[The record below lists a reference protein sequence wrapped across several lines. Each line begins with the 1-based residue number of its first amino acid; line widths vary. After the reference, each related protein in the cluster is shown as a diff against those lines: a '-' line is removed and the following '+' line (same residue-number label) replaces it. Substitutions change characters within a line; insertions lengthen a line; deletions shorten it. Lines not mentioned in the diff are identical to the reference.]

1 MTRSPGTMPF
11 TSLPTASTSPEHSR
25 PSRAPVPPTAPCW
38 WPRLTRRS
46 ARLRLDAR
54 TRISTSFGLGAG
66 FSTSRISTPCS
77 PTTAAFMSGL
87 RWGGGGMRGS
97 RWSLHDLALCGRCF
111 GMRAARSMVRP
122 CHEHRRSATRC
133 PRIGSLTSYKS
144 RRANMGAI
152 PESDTAS
159 GPESNRCRQ
168 RRDRCRGEPRIT
180 NMRMIPLQALAVAC
194 AALMVAATPASA
206 EDGVS
211 ADKIIFGQAAALYG
225 PASALGQGM
234 KLGLDAA
241 FAEANKA
248 GGVKG
253 RKLELKSVDDGY
265 EPTKSIEA
273 VKKLLGDDKVFAL
286 AGSVGTPTA
295 AATLPIATA
304 AGAPFIG
311 AFTGVESLREPYKP
325 LVVNVRA
332 SYYEETEA
340 MVEHLTKDLDATKIA
355 IMYQDDAFGQAGLA
369 GVKKALEKRKM
380 ELAAEGTFERNTT
393 AVKSGLLAIK
403 KADPHAIIMIS
414 PYKPAAEFFKLA
426 RQIKLDATIVNIS
439 FVGSDALAKELGNA
453 GAGAVVTQV
462 VPFPKDAAIPVVARY
477 HAALKASVPD

>member
-1 MTRSPGTMPF
+1 
-11 TSLPTASTSPEHSR
+11 
-25 PSRAPVPPTAPCW
+25 
-38 WPRLTRRS
+38 
-46 ARLRLDAR
+46 
-54 TRISTSFGLGAG
+54 
-66 FSTSRISTPCS
+66 
-77 PTTAAFMSGL
+77 
-87 RWGGGGMRGS
+87 
-97 RWSLHDLALCGRCF
+97 
-111 GMRAARSMVRP
+111 
-122 CHEHRRSATRC
+122 
-133 PRIGSLTSYKS
+133 
-144 RRANMGAI
+144 
-152 PESDTAS
+152 
-159 GPESNRCRQ
+159 
-168 RRDRCRGEPRIT
+168 
-180 NMRMIPLQALAVAC
+180 MIPLQALSVAF
-194 AALMVAATPASA
+194 AALMVAATPALA

-211 ADKIIFGQAAALYG
+211 ADKIIFGQAAALDG

-265 EPTKSIEA
+265 EPTKSIEV
-273 VKKLLGDDKVFAL
+273 VKKLLAEDKVFAL
-286 AGSVGTPTA
+286 AGAVGTPTA

-340 MVEHLTKDLDATKIA
+340 MVEHLTKDLGASKIA

-393 AVKSGLLAIK
+393 AVKGALLAIR
-403 KADPHAIIMIS
+403 KADPDAVIMIS
-414 PYKPAAEFFKLA
+414 PYKPAAEFIKLA
-426 RQIKLDATIVNIS
+426 KQIKLATTFVNIS
-439 FVGSDALAKELGNA
+439 FVGSDALAKELGA
-453 GAGAVVTQV
+453 GGAGTVVTQV
-462 VPFPKDAAIPVVARY
+462 VPFPRDASVPVVARY
-477 HAALKASVPD
+477 QAALKAVGGEAEPGFVSLEGYLVGRTIVAALEKIDGEPTRKSFVEAVQKSGGFDLGGLKLAYSAVSNRGSDQVFLTVIQSDGTFKAVSRLEKP

>member
-1 MTRSPGTMPF
+1 MRII
-11 TSLPTASTSPEHSR
+11 
-25 PSRAPVPPTAPCW
+25 PPKA
-38 WPRLTRRS
+38 LS
-46 ARLRLDAR
+46 V
-54 TRISTSFGLGAG
+54 
-66 FSTSRISTPCS
+66 
-77 PTTAAFMSGL
+77 AF
-87 RWGGGGMRGS
+87 
-97 RWSLHDLALCGRCF
+97 
-111 GMRAARSMVRP
+111 
-122 CHEHRRSATRC
+122 
-133 PRIGSLTSYKS
+133 
-144 RRANMGAI
+144 
-152 PESDTAS
+152 
-159 GPESNRCRQ
+159 
-168 RRDRCRGEPRIT
+168 
-180 NMRMIPLQALAVAC
+180 
-194 AALMVAATPASA
+194 AALMVAATPAFA

-211 ADKIIFGQAAALYG
+211 ADKIIFGQAAALDG

-273 VKKLLGDDKVFAL
+273 VKKLLGEDKVFAL
-286 AGSVGTPTA
+286 AGAVGTPTA

-311 AFTGVESLREPYKP
+311 AFTGVESLRDPYKP

-340 MVEHLTKDLDATKIA
+340 MVEHLTKDLGASKIA

-393 AVKSGLLAIK
+393 AVKGALLTIK
-403 KADPHAIIMIS
+403 KAEPDAVIMIS
-414 PYKPAAEFFKLA
+414 PYKPAAEFIKLA
-426 RQIKLDATIVNIS
+426 KQIKLAATFVNIS
-439 FVGSDALAKELGNA
+439 FVGSDALAKELGSA
-453 GAGAVVTQV
+453 GAGTVVTQV
-462 VPFPKDAAIPVVARY
+462 VPFPRDASVPVVARY
-477 HAALKASVPD
+477 QAALKAVGAEAEPSFVSLEGYLVGRTIVAALEKIDGEPTRQAFVEAVQKSGGFDLGGVKLAYSATSNRGSDQVFLTVIQSDGTFKAVTQLEKP